1 MSEIELVSI
10 NPVEWDMKRY
20 RCYRYLKIKINET
33 LTMERLVDKMKEC
46 KIRNVEV
53 KEEQDH
59 WIRWQ
64 RKNRPPVL
72 IDLSEHCVKSE
83 LIALDD
89 FDRED
94 IEHQASIVLRLLKKF
109 GFASFLRKRVSFLPS
124 LIGWNDIER
133 RQYHYLIERGTRRRL
148 EIYGYAPIANKKMSR
163 KRVDE
168 NKNQA
173 ALKRREVAEVLP
185 LDGTIEISKK

>member
-1 MSEIELVSI
+1 M
-10 NPVEWDMKRY
+10 NPSP
-20 RCYRYLKIKINET
+20 
-33 LTMERLVDKMKEC
+33 ERKVIGKMKEG

-53 KEEQDH
+53 EEEQGH
-59 WIRWQ
+59 LIRWQ

-72 IDLSEHCVKSE
+72 IDLREHCVKSE
-83 LIALDD
+83 LIALDA

-133 RQYHYLIERGTRRRL
+133 RQYHDLIERGTRRRL

>member
-20 RCYRYLKIKINET
+20 RCYRYLKINET

-133 RQYHYLIERGTRRRL
+133 RQYHDLIERGTRRRL